1 MVALMSY
8 KIIASAQS
16 DIGLFRENN
25 EDSWAEDPSIHCFA
39 IADGMGGHRAGEIA
53 SREAVSTFCQLMKK
67 SLGDACTL
75 EMRTELMKTTIE
87 QVNSHIYQL
96 GKSDEEMRGMG
107 TTLCTIQFDHD
118 GVVYAHVGDSRI
130 YRLRDKRLEQITTD
144 HSLVRDLIDLGQLS
158 DQQVPE
164 FLYKNIITRA
174 IGTEPYVQ
182 PIVKNCEMRD
192 GDIYLMCTD
201 GLTDMLFREEIEAIL
216 NLAPTPSDA
225 VSKLVASANAR
236 GGYDNIT
243 VILMQ
248 VKEERAD

>member
-8 KIIASAQS
+8 KIAASAQS

-25 EDSWAEDPSIHCFA
+25 EDSWAEDLSIQCYA

-53 SREAVSTFCQLMKK
+53 SRETVITFCQLMKK
-67 SLGDACTL
+67 SLY
-75 EMRTELMKTTIE
+75 EPISPEKRTEVMKSVIE
-87 QVNSHIYQL
+87 QVNGHIYQL
-96 GKSDEEMRGMG
+96 GQSDEEMRGMG
-107 TTLCTIQFDHD
+107 TTLCTIQFNHQ

-130 YRLRDKRLEQITTD
+130 YRLRNKRLEQLTSD
-144 HSLVRDLIDLGQLS
+144 HSLVRDLIDLGQLN

-174 IGTEPYVQ
+174 IGTEPTVQ
-182 PIVKNCEMRD
+182 PIVKWDELRD
-192 GDIYLMCTD
+192 GDVYMMCTD
-201 GLTDMLFREEIEAIL
+201 GLSDMLFREEIEAII
-216 NLAPTPSDA
+216 NTSPTPAEA
-225 VSKLVASANAR
+225 VSKLIASANAR

-248 VKEERAD
+248 VQEERAD